1 MSRLKIIGNI
11 LKIDK
16 FLTFFK
22 EKENLMIVI
31 NVIGKRSRRLSMK
44 ICGFYIKHT
53 DVSSTLSILDKKV
66 FPMNFLCDEKISF
79 IYICQLHG
87 NYFKEW
93 FPLLSPVNMPV
104 VYSLE

>member
-53 DVSSTLSILDKKV
+53 DVSSTLSILDKKS
-66 FPMNFLCDEKISF
+66 FPHEF
-79 IYICQLHG
+79 
-87 NYFKEW
+87 
-93 FPLLSPVNMPV
+93 
-104 VYSLE
+104 SLG